1 MRRTVNEARAP
12 SPRLRMTVPSKIY
25 VRSFSPSMTFTCTR
39 TWSPGSKP
47 WRSFLS
53 CDASTIRLASIP
65 FAPLCPRGP
74 RRRLSALN
82 LLDHP
87 PILVRQARLREELGA
102 PPPRQ
107 PQGLLP
113 PPARHA
119 RVVAGQQHLRHP
131 RAAKLLGARVLRR
144 LQHARRERLPL
155 GGALAAQH
163 ARQQARHRVGH
174 HHGRQLAPRQH
185 VVADREPLVGEPLPH
200 PPVHAPVASR

>member
-12 SPRLRMTVPSKIY
+12 SPRLRMTVPSKIG
-25 VRSFSPSMTFTCTR
+25 VRSFPPSMPFPCTR
-39 TWSPGSKP
+39 TWSPGSNP

-53 CDASTIRLASIP
+53 CAASTRRIASMP
-65 FAPLCPRGP
+65 FVPLCPRGR
-74 RRRLSALN
+74 RRRLSALE
-82 LLDHP
+82 LLDQP
-87 PILVRQARLREELGA
+87 PLLVRQARLREELGA

-144 LQHARRERLPL
+144 PHHDRRDAPPL
-155 GGALAAQH
+155 AG
-163 ARQQARHRVGH
+163 
-174 HHGRQLAPRQH
+174 
-185 VVADREPLVGEPLPH
+185 
-200 PPVHAPVASR
+200 

>member
-1 MRRTVNEARAP
+1 MRRTVNEARGP
-12 SPRLRMTVPSKIY
+12 SPRLRMTVPSKIC

-53 CDASTIRLASIP
+53 CAASTMRIASMT
-65 FAPLCPRGP
+65 FAPLCSRGR
-74 RRRLSALN
+74 RRRLSALE
-82 LLDHP
+82 LLDQP
-87 PILVRQARLREELGA
+87 PLLVRQARLREELGA

-107 PQGLLP
+107 PQGLLA

-144 LQHARRERLPL
+144 LQHSRPERLPP
-155 GGALAAQH
+155 GGAPAAPP
-163 ARQQARHRVGH
+163 APQQARHPLAH
-174 HHGRQLAPRQH
+174 HHG
-185 VVADREPLVGEPLPH
+185 
-200 PPVHAPVASR
+200 PPP

>member
-12 SPRLRMTVPSKIY
+12 SPRLRMTVPSKIC

-53 CDASTIRLASIP
+53 CDASTMRIASMT
-65 FAPLCPRGP
+65 FVPLCSRGR
-74 RRRLSALN
+74 RRRLSALE
-82 LLDHP
+82 LLDQP
-87 PILVRQARLREELGA
+87 PLFVRQARLREELGA

-144 LQHARRERLPL
+144 LQHSPRERRPPV
-155 GGALAAQH
+155 GALAT
-163 ARQQARHRVGH
+163 H
-174 HHGRQLAPRQH
+174 HPRQPAARPCAPPH
-185 VVADREPLVGEPLPH
+185 VRPA
-200 PPVHAPVASR
+200 